1 MVQWLTAAKSEMLK
15 IYPLIGSPSMQQQYQ
30 ITGLM
35 ISGRMYRSSRDF
47 LLTALMMGRGLASH
61 A

>member
-1 MVQWLTAAKSEMLK
+1 MVQWLTAAKSEMFK

-35 ISGRMYRSSRDF
+35 ISGRMYRSIRDF
-47 LLTALMMGRGLASH
+47 LLTALMITLGRPRA
-61 A
+61 